1 MAVLKIGKLTM
12 KTEPFTRLKYVH
24 STTEFFDGFKTIY
37 CCLVANFQ
45 RLIFFSLLA
54 SIVSLSACST
64 KTTQASLPIETPESF
79 SATGDLIPA
88 DEWWTSFEDPRL
100 NTLVEQAIDSN
111 MNLTAVWYRFRE
123 AQAVVDRQSSFLL
136 PDVEASLRSS
146 LNRPQP
152 DFVGGENVQLGLS
165 AFYEVDL
172 WGRISALVKAE
183 RFRTEASFADYRA
196 ASISLSA
203 EITSTW
209 YQLMAEWQQL
219 ELIEE
224 QINTNQKILDFIKAQ
239 FGSGQIRSVDILRQQ
254 QLVEATREQSIQTES
269 RIEVLEHQLAVLL
282 GRPPQNEIAYVPDSL
297 PELPPLPDT
306 GIPAALLQRRPDVQS
321 AFHLL
326 QASDREVA
334 AAISNRY
341 PRLSISTSAQLRA
354 NNFDN
359 LLEDW
364 AYSLG
369 GNLVAPLFYGGRL
382 NAEVDRTQA
391 VKNQRLY
398 EYGQTVLVAFQE
410 VEDALIQERKQLES
424 IEVLE
429 EQLELATSAY
439 QQLEIEYFNGLSDY
453 LAVLTALNQE
463 QQLRRDLITANSLL
477 LEYRIALYRA
487 LAGGFETAR
496 ELETES

>member
-1 MAVLKIGKLTM
+1 MKIEPSTQLKLDKVVCHFLRTDTSGL
-12 KTEPFTRLKYVH
+12 LL
-24 STTEFFDGFKTIY
+24 FFMF
-37 CCLVANFQ
+37 LV
-45 RLIFFSLLA
+45 
-54 SIVSLSACST
+54 SIVFFSACSP
-64 KTTQASLPIETPESF
+64 KTTQAKLPVETPQPF
-79 SATGDLIPA
+79 TYTGKEVPTDA
-88 DEWWTSFEDPRL
+88 WWTSFNDQRL
-100 NTLVEQAIDSN
+100 NTLVEQAIGTN
-111 MNLTAVWYRFRE
+111 MNLTAVWFRFKE

-136 PDVEASLRSS
+136 PDVEASIRSS

-172 WGRISALVKAE
+172 WGRISALIKAE
-183 RFRTEASFADYRA
+183 KFRAEATFADYQA

-219 ELIEE
+219 ELIDE

-254 QLVEATREQSIQTES
+254 QLVEASREQKIQTES

-282 GRPPQNEIAYVPDSL
+282 GMPAQNEIEYVPDSL
-297 PELPPLPDT
+297 PDLPPLPDT
-306 GIPAALLQRRPDVQS
+306 GIPSELLARRPDVQS
-321 AFHLL
+321 AFKLL

-334 AAISNRY
+334 SAISNRY

-424 IEVLE
+424 IEVLKV
-429 EQLELATSAY
+429 QVELATRAY

-487 LAGGFETAR
+487 LAGGFTTER